1 MALSLPKGHG
11 ERSRTMR
18 KLNLNQRKVVSEILV
33 NLSTVLISILVVS
46 RIFIEKKLD
55 SFSIISA
62 FISLFVSFIMFYGAL
77 LIVKK

>member
-1 MALSLPKGHG
+1 MK
-11 ERSRTMR
+11 
-18 KLNLNQRKVVSEILV
+18 KLNLTQKKVISEILV

-46 RIFIEKKLD
+46 RIFIERRFD
-55 SFSIISA
+55 FFSIISA

>member
-1 MALSLPKGHG
+1 
-11 ERSRTMR
+11 MR
-18 KLNLNQRKVVSEILV
+18 KLNLTQKKVISEILV

-62 FISLFVSFIMFYGAL
+62 FIGLALSLLMFYGAL
-77 LIVKK
+77 LVVKK